1 MEVYEF
7 EKCLLNRLEE
17 SMDVLSWK
25 DGVIPASRVRLEW
38 SYYIELQIEPV
49 GWQAL
54 WKIPRVIC
62 EELDLRFP
70 TIVFGMVEQVL
81 FKELKAIIVI
91 LAVQDEDV
99 HLPERQ
105 EVNLEDLWPTK
116 VQENS
121 ALNIERTADCID
133 RLRFFY
139 NHVWMPWDNDNDDD
153 MNWVEKHLESRIR
166 FCYDL
171 KKKSMKR
178 AMAVHIKTLLTEARY
193 IQQRR
198 EYLEIGLSDDEE
210 LDDTLDKTQITD
222 LMRLHLRLAIIRS
235 EIEMLENPEM
245 RKIYEEIKFDDEKC
259 VKRGLD
265 QKCSERGL
273 IAYVVTEPYTFN
285 KQMKYLSTVGKFV
298 GEDKLVQMCPSLQDV
313 LNICNPF
320 DDIYLPPGRHSI
332 KFLEYLNDD
341 GKITGLDSTSVLG
354 PSSETN
360 EDEVVIMSL
369 DDDTILLIFDGNFTL
384 SNLTLDCRNIRSGI
398 LVKNGKVTLNNCK
411 ILGDGKSSTQQ
422 GIVCSGKSE
431 LFLQDCVLENFSNGI
446 VTNDWTTVT
455 LTNCKIN
462 NCRIGI
468 DVGKTSSV
476 HFKFCT
482 ISKSKKCGIYFETNT
497 LNNKA
502 EGKRLLLNS
511 LTDLSE
517 YTSDKMPWSGE
528 CEFIDCWSNVFI
540 LNDRNNEFPKTLECI
555 LTEDNDCESKNNDKP
570 TRKLINDSD
579 VILLDDS
586 IVELNY
592 DTD

>member
-1 MEVYEF
+1 MDVYEF
-7 EKCLLNRLEE
+7 DKCLLHRLEE
-17 SMDVLSWK
+17 SMDVLSYK

-62 EELDLRFP
+62 EELNLRFP

-81 FKELKAIIVI
+81 FKELKAVIII

-116 VQENS
+116 MQENS
-121 ALNIERTADCID
+121 ELNIERTADCID

-178 AMAVHIKTLLTEARY
+178 SLAVHIKTLLTEARY

-222 LMRLHLRLAIIRS
+222 LMRLHLRLAIIKS

-245 RKIYEEIKFDDEKC
+245 RKIYEEIKFDDDKCLKRALDEKLND
-259 VKRGLD
+259 R
-265 QKCSERGL
+265 QQ
-273 IAYVVTEPYTFN
+273 IAYIVTEPFTF
-285 KQMKYLSTVGKFV
+285 KQQMQFLTLVGKFV
-298 GEDKLVQMCPSLQDV
+298 DEEKLVQMCPSLQDV
-313 LNICNPF
+313 LNICNAS

-341 GKITGLDSTSVLG
+341 GKIIGLDSSSVVA
-354 PSSETN
+354 STDTN
-360 EDEVVIMSL
+360 ENEVVIMSL

-384 SNLTLDCRNIRSGI
+384 NNLTLDCRNIRSGI
-398 LVKNGKVTLNNCK
+398 LVKNGKVCLKNCK
-411 ILGDGKSSTQQ
+411 IIGDGKSSTQQ
-422 GIVCSGKSE
+422 GIMCSGSSE
-431 LFLQDCVLENFSNGI
+431 LFLEDCVLENFSNGI
-446 VTNDWTTVT
+446 VASDLTAVT

-468 DVGKTSSV
+468 DVGSTSKI
-476 HFKFCT
+476 HFQHCT
-482 ISKSKKCGIYFETNT
+482 ISQSKKCGIYFETKS

-502 EGKRLLLNS
+502 EGKKLLLHN
-511 LTDLSE
+511 LTDLSQYICTE
-517 YTSDKMPWSGE
+517 MPWFGE
-528 CEFIDCWSNVFI
+528 CDFLDCHSNIFV
-540 LNDRNNEFPKTLECI
+540 LNEKDNGFPKTLECI
-555 LTEDNDCESKNNDKP
+555 LAESNDYDSKRLGTGTKRLLDN
-570 TRKLINDSD
+570 SD
-579 VILLDDS
+579 VIILDDS
-586 IVELNY
+586 VVEINY
-592 DTD
+592 DTE

>member
-7 EKCLLNRLEE
+7 DKCLLNRLEE

-62 EELDLRFP
+62 EELNLRYP
-70 TIVFGMVEQVL
+70 TVVFGMVEQVL

-105 EVNLEDLWPTK
+105 EVNLEDLWPTRI
-116 VQENS
+116 QENS
-121 ALNIERTADCID
+121 ELNIERTADCID

-139 NHVWMPWDNDNDDD
+139 SHVWMPWDNDNDDD

-178 AMAVHIKTLLTEARY
+178 SMAAHIKTLLTEARY

-210 LDDTLDKTQITD
+210 LDQTLDKTQITD
-222 LMRLHLRLAIIRS
+222 LMRLHLRLTIIRS

-245 RKIYEEIKFDDEKC
+245 RKIYEEIKFDDDKSLKRALDEKLD
-259 VKRGLD
+259 KR
-265 QKCSERGL
+265 KP
-273 IAYVVTEPYTFN
+273 IAYIVTDPFTFE
-285 KQMKYLSTVGKFV
+285 KQMQFMLLAGKFV
-298 GEDKLVQMCPSLQDV
+298 GEQKLIQMCPSLQDV
-313 LNICNPF
+313 LNICNAS

-341 GKITGLDSTSVLG
+341 GKIIGLNSSSVFAATD
-354 PSSETN
+354 TN
-360 EDEVVIMSL
+360 DDEVVIMSP
-369 DDDTILLIFDGNFTL
+369 DDDSILLIFDGDFTL
-384 SNLTLDCRNIRSGI
+384 TNITLDCRNIRSGI
-398 LVKNGKVTLNNCK
+398 LVKNGKVSLNNCK
-411 ILGDGKSSTQQ
+411 ITGDGKSSTQQ
-422 GIVCSGKSE
+422 GIMCSGSSQI
-431 LFLQDCVLENFSNGI
+431 FLQDCVLENFSNGI
-446 VTNDWTTVT
+446 VACDSTAVT
-455 LTNCKIN
+455 LSNCKIN

-468 DVGKTSSV
+468 DVSSTSTL
-476 HFKFCT
+476 HFKQCK
-482 ISKSKKCGIYFETNT
+482 IANSKKCGIYFESKA

-502 EGKRLLLNS
+502 EGKRILLNS
-511 LTDLSE
+511 IADLSQ
-517 YTSDKMPWSGE
+517 YICGAMPWFGE
-528 CEFIDCWSNVFI
+528 CEFIDCRSNIFI
-540 LNDRNNEFPKTLECI
+540 LNEKENGFPKALECI
-555 LTEDNDCESKNNDKP
+555 LAESNDRDKGAGA
-570 TRKLINDSD
+570 RKRLDDSD
-579 VILLDDS
+579 VIVLDDS
-586 IVELNY
+586 LVEINY
-592 DTD
+592 DTE